1 RRCTGAASF
10 RGCMTC
16 AWFSRN
22 RRREANME
30 THKAI
35 LAEIAK
41 KHLAIDTLDQ
51 RRSDRL
57 DFHDLA
63 VWSIEHALEAAF
75 QAGLEA
81 AQDRRRAWGEELLGQ
96 AQNAGAS
103 ELAYP
108 GRRIFE
114 QVLAAMQDAEEIGGP
129 EQSDYMDLMVAI
141 LNEASERISCYAS
154 HAFEPH
160 R

>member
-1 RRCTGAASF
+1 
-10 RGCMTC
+10 
-16 AWFSRN
+16 
-22 RRREANME
+22 ME
-30 THKAI
+30 SYKSI

-96 AQNAGAS
+96 ARNAGAS

-141 LNEASERISCYAS
+141 INEASERISCYAS
-154 HAFEPH
+154 HAFEQH
-160 R
+160 RGEVHTTIETANHGGDQL

>member
-1 RRCTGAASF
+1 
-10 RGCMTC
+10 
-16 AWFSRN
+16 
-22 RRREANME
+22 ME
-30 THKAI
+30 TNKAI

-41 KHLAIDTLDQ
+41 RHLAIDTLDC

-63 VWSIEHALEAAF
+63 VWSIEQALEAAF
-75 QAGLEA
+75 QAGSEA
-81 AQDRRRAWGEELLGQ
+81 AEDRRAAWGEELFGRTQDAKTL
-96 AQNAGAS
+96 

-129 EQSDYMDLMVAI
+129 EKSDYMDLMVAI
-141 LNEASERISCYAS
+141 ICEASERISCYAS
-154 HAFEPH
+154 HAFEQH
-160 R
+160 RSEVRTTIETTNHGGDQL

>member
-1 RRCTGAASF
+1 
-10 RGCMTC
+10 
-16 AWFSRN
+16 
-22 RRREANME
+22 ME
-30 THKAI
+30 TNKAI

-41 KHLAIDTLDQ
+41 KHLAIDTLDRQ
-51 RRSDRL
+51 RSDRL

-129 EQSDYMDLMVAI
+129 EQSDYMVLMVAI
-141 LNEASERISCYAS
+141 INEASERISCYAS
-154 HAFEPH
+154 HAFEQH
-160 R
+160 RGEVHTTIETTNHGGNKP